1 MSRRELGDLAPAS
14 LIKPRGEAAMFDS
27 SKGLEAPATFWDAG
41 HEWQG
46 ELGVSVTSLL
56 PAEALL
62 EGVQLAGTG
71 KGAGRD
77 PVEDCSILPQYFQNC
92 VIYHV
97 EQWAGIPKPSCTATG
112 RWGDTK
118 QLR

>member
-1 MSRRELGDLAPAS
+1 M
-14 LIKPRGEAAMFDS
+14 
-27 SKGLEAPATFWDAG
+27 
-41 HEWQG
+41 
-46 ELGVSVTSLL
+46 SVTSLL

-77 PVEDCSILPQYFQNC
+77 PVEDCSVLPQYFQNC

-97 EQWAGIPKPSCTATG
+97 EQ
-112 RWGDTK
+112 
-118 QLR
+118 